1 MIEIEKEKKAKKL
14 ERQLTG
20 MFPTE
25 DKAPTYREYLEVSAS
40 RHYSTSLTTLQMSFQ
55 EKAYCFILVWLRNR
69 LISGGLEPVL
79 SQTEKICIAS
89 YYTYPVFY
97 DYKNVQL

>member
-40 RHYSTSLTTLQMSFQ
+40 RHYSTSLST
-55 EKAYCFILVWLRNR
+55 
-69 LISGGLEPVL
+69 VL
-79 SQTEKICIAS
+79 MFFFKKRRI
-89 YYTYPVFY
+89 VLF
-97 DYKNVQL
+97 